1 MYQLLIHLFIF
12 AGINSYSPS
21 SERLAM
27 RKILFSLILLALTSV
42 AFSGGI
48 ETKSDS
54 LRKDALHVYME
65 ANDYIRKEIPY
76 VNYVR
81 DIKDASV
88 YILSTRQKTGSGGT
102 EFTYFLVGQNEN
114 SGMYDTLSFVTAP
127 DATYEEIR
135 KQEVS
140 TLRMGLMRYIAK
152 TPLAQYIQISFS
164 EPISPTVST
173 DKWDS
178 WVFKAWVNGWFSGQQ
193 SYNTN
198 NINGNFS
205 ANRVTEDW
213 KINLR
218 ARYNYGIEK
227 FKIDEELI
235 KSTNNSKS
243 LSGLLVKSLS
253 DYWSYGGSVYF
264 GSSSYSNLDK
274 SIAIMPGI
282 EYDIFPYS
290 QSTRKQLRI
299 LYSVGYN
306 YFNYTDTTIFDMTE
320 EGHAQHSINVAYAVV
335 QKWGTIDLSSEYSNY
350 LYNWSK
356 NNISIY
362 GNFTLRIIKGLS
374 LNFSGG
380 ASILHDQLGLVKSGA
395 TTEEIL
401 LQKKELATSFQYW
414 GSFGVSYT
422 FGSIYNN
429 VVNPRFGNQFGWG
442 H

>member
-1 MYQLLIHLFIF
+1 
-12 AGINSYSPS
+12 
-21 SERLAM
+21 M
-27 RKILFSLILLALTSV
+27 RKTIFLLTFLVVVSP
-42 AFSGGI
+42 AFSGGV

-54 LRKDALHVYME
+54 LRKDALLVYME

-81 DIKDASV
+81 DVRDASV
-88 YILSTRQKTGSGGT
+88 YILSTRQRTGAGGT

-114 SGMYDTLSFVTAP
+114 TGMYDTISFVSAP
-127 DATYEEIR
+127 DATYDEIR
-135 KQEVS
+135 LQEVN
-140 TLRMGLMRYIAK
+140 TLKLGLMRYIAK
-152 TPLAQYIQISFS
+152 TPLAKYIQISFS
-164 EPISPTVST
+164 EPISQTVST

-178 WVFKAWVNGWFSGQQ
+178 WVFKGQVSGWFNGQQ
-193 SYNTN
+193 TYTSN
-198 NINGNFS
+198 NLYGSFT
-205 ANRVTEDW
+205 ANRVTEEW

-218 ARYNYGIEK
+218 ARYSYGIEK
-227 FKIDEELI
+227 FLIDEETI
-235 KSTNNSKS
+235 RSNTNSKS
-243 LSGLLVKSLS
+243 ISGLVVKSIS
-253 DYWSYGGSVYF
+253 DHWSLGGSGYI
-264 GSSSYSNLDK
+264 GSSIYNNLDR
-274 SIAIMPGI
+274 SISVMPGI

-299 LYSVGYN
+299 LYSIGYN
-306 YFNYTDTTIFDMTE
+306 YFNYTDTTVYDKTE

-335 QKWGTIDLSSEYSNY
+335 QKWGQIDLSSEYSNY
-350 LYNWSK
+350 LYDWSK
-356 NNISIY
+356 NNISVY
-362 GNFTLRIIKGLS
+362 TNFSLRLIKGLQ

-380 ASILHDQLGLVKSGA
+380 ASILHDQLGLAKTGA

-401 LQKKELATSFQYW
+401 LQKKELATQFQYW